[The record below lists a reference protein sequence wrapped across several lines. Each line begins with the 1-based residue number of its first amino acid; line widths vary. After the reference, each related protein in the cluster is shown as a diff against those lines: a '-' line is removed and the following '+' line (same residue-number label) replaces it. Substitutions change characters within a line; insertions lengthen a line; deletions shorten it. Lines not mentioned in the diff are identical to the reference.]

1 MNRCLDRCRTAGHL
15 TVTPRAI
22 SAFAWSL
29 AGRPAALAAWLVL
42 AATPA
47 LSTAHVSAQDAPQ
60 KATHLRF
67 DRVLLLED
75 SSYTSANVSFG
86 DLNGDGHLDVVL
98 VKGRHW
104 PLQNLVR
111 IGDGK
116 GGFAPARPMGN
127 AADRSYSGLLV
138 DVDGDGDL
146 DVVVSN
152 DRPDRKLVYLN
163 DGSGRFEAGSTLGE
177 PEWSTRYITA
187 ADLNRDG
194 LQDIVF
200 ANRYGPRNGPEYIC
214 FGVGGGHFEDPC
226 TEFATTSATT
236 ITAAD
241 FDGDGDLD
249 LAVPH
254 RDGGQSYVYLND
266 GSGHFDNKMAF
277 GSPDAAIRTAATAD
291 LDGDGVLDLAVIDER
306 TGPATYHGRGGGAF
320 DPPVSL
326 GDVDATPYAIKVADL
341 DQDGRPDVIVGYRG
355 AHPIVF
361 FNEGGGTF
369 TPVPFGDDQ
378 GEAYGFAV
386 GDVNEDG
393 FLDIGMARS
402 DAPNV
407 IYFGGPARGG

>member
-1 MNRCLDRCRTAGHL
+1 MSRCLFGRTAAPL
-15 TVTPRAI
+15 A
-22 SAFAWSL
+22 ASL
-29 AGRPAALAAWLVL
+29 ALAA
-42 AATPA
+42 A
-47 LSTAHVSAQDAPQ
+47 SFAHANGASAQGTPPAS
-60 KATHLRF
+60 HLRF
-67 DRVLLLED
+67 DRALLLED
-75 SSYTSANVSFG
+75 SGYTSANIGFG
-86 DLNGDGHLDVVL
+86 DVNGDGHLDVVL

-111 IGDGK
+111 MGDGK
-116 GGFAPARPMGN
+116 GAFGPALPIGT

-138 DVDGDGDL
+138 DVDGDRDL

-163 DGSGRFEAGSTLGE
+163 DGSGHFEMGSTLGE
-177 PEWSTRYITA
+177 NEWSTRYITA
-187 ADLNRDG
+187 ADLNGDG

-214 FGVGGGHFEDPC
+214 FGVGGGRFEDPC
-226 TEFATTSATT
+226 TQFATTSATT

-254 RDGGQSYVYLND
+254 RDGGQSYVFLND
-266 GSGHFDNKMAF
+266 GSGHFGKEVAF
-277 GSPDAAIRTAATAD
+277 GPPDAAIRTAAAAD

-320 DPPVSL
+320 DAPVAL
-326 GDVDATPYAIKVADL
+326 GSVEATPYAIKVADL
-341 DQDGRPDVIVGYRG
+341 DKDGRPDVTVGYRG

-369 TPVPFGDDQ
+369 AQVPFGDDQ

-386 GDVNEDG
+386 DDMNEDG

-407 IYFGGPARGG
+407 IYFGGPGRGG